1 MDFTDL
7 IPYEQHSQPQ
17 QARRSYMDGQRVDHQ
32 TAEQRSSAGDLCA
45 AVVMCERRE
54 KRYSDLKCQVSACTP
69 MIASHATIRSVTT
82 SVENITL
89 MYNVRSIRQ

>member
-1 MDFTDL
+1 MDLTDL
-7 IPYEQHSQPQ
+7 ILCEQHSQPQ
-17 QARRSYMDGQRVDHQ
+17 RAQRSRLDGQRVDHQ
-32 TAEQRSSAGDLCA
+32 PAQQRACAGDLCA

-89 MYNVRSIRQ
+89 MYSVRSVI